1 MKAEPKEKEESTKM
15 KIGKFKMSKKA
26 VSPVIATLLMIAI
39 AVAASIIVYVW
50 SMGLLGGLMQS
61 GGGSQTAEQLILEAY
76 DGQTGLVIRN
86 TGTRDVNVTACYV
99 DGSSDTSACPKTG
112 TVVPKGD
119 SIDFALGAA
128 PSPGSHVLKFVSNDG
143 GIFTFTIVGGQA
155 SMIAPSILEVKKL
168 IA

>member
-1 MKAEPKEKEESTKM
+1 MKGGIKKM

-76 DGQTGLVIRN
+76 NGQTGLVLRN
-86 TGTRDVNVTACYV
+86 VGTRDINVTACYL
-99 DGSSDTSACPKTG
+99 DGTSDTTACPASG
-112 TVVPKGD
+112 TVVGQGKAL
-119 SIDFALGAA
+119 DFTLAA
-128 PSPGSHVLKFVSNDG
+128 TPSAGSHVLKFVSRDG
-143 GIFTFTIVGGQA
+143 GVFTFSIVGGQA
-155 SMIAPSILEVKKL
+155 SMIAPTIYQVKKL
-168 IA
+168 VA

>member
-1 MKAEPKEKEESTKM
+1 MKGGIKKM

-76 DGQTGLVIRN
+76 NGQTGLVLRN
-86 TGTRDVNVTACYV
+86 VGTRDINVTACYL
-99 DGSSDTSACPKTG
+99 DGTADTSACPSSG
-112 TVVPKGD
+112 TVVGQGKAL
-119 SIDFALGAA
+119 DFTLGAT
-128 PSPGSHVLKFVSNDG
+128 PSAGSHVLKFVSRDG
-143 GIFTFTIVGGQA
+143 GVFTFSIVGGQA
-155 SMIAPSILEVKKL
+155 SMIAPTIYQVKKL
-168 IA
+168 VA